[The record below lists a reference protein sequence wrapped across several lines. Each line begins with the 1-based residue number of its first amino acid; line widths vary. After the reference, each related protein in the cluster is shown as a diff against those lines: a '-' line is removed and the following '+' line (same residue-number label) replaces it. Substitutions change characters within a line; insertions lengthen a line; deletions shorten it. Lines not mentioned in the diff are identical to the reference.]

1 MSRKNKLLILINM
14 WRILPAYIAYQTSNE
29 CNKICMD
36 IEHWNLVKGLNG
48 VGFYSFGFYMTFYK
62 EFRSIFLYRISKEK
76 FVCFILKLL
85 FPRER
90 SLYIACPD
98 IGGGLFVQ
106 HGFATIIAAKRIG
119 ERCWINQQ
127 VTIGYKGE
135 DAPVIGNNVHIY
147 AGAIVIGDV
156 KLEDSVIVGA
166 GAVGTK
172 DIEAGKTVIGNP
184 ARVLRRKD

>member
-1 MSRKNKLLILINM
+1 M
-14 WRILPAYIAYQTSNE
+14 WRIFPAYIAYQTSNE

-36 IEHWNLVKGLNG
+36 IEHWNLVKGLDG

-166 GAVGTK
+166 GSVVTK

-184 ARVLRRKD
+184 AKVLRRKD

>member
-14 WRILPAYIAYQTSNE
+14 WRIFPAYIAYQTSNE

-36 IEHWNLVKGLNG
+36 IEHWNLVKGLDG

-98 IGGGLFVQ
+98 IGGGLFV
-106 HGFATIIAAKRIG
+106 
-119 ERCWINQQ
+119 
-127 VTIGYKGE
+127 
-135 DAPVIGNNVHIY
+135 
-147 AGAIVIGDV
+147 
-156 KLEDSVIVGA
+156 
-166 GAVGTK
+166 
-172 DIEAGKTVIGNP
+172 
-184 ARVLRRKD
+184 